1 MFDCL
6 QEGIVVIE
14 QNPKMGGDYELL
26 FCNDLA
32 NRITRKVLG
41 MNIKEKKF
49 DTKLLSSPILF
60 EHKTMIENQTNVQA

>member
-14 QNPKMGGDYELL
+14 ENTNMGGDYELL

-41 MNIKEKKF
+41 MNIKDKKF
-49 DTKLLSSPILF
+49 DTNLLTSPILF
-60 EHKTMIENQTNVQA
+60 EHKTI

>member
-14 QNPKMGGDYELL
+14 ENPKMGGDYELL

-32 NRITRKVLG
+32 NRITRKVLN
-41 MNIKEKKF
+41 MNLKERKF
-49 DTKLLSSPILF
+49 KSKLLNSPILF
-60 EHKTMIENQTNVQA
+60 EHKNIQ